1 MLEYIEVGIHTFEL
15 SQPLSKNQF
24 NEVLNQIRTRG
35 QLFHT
40 KKGQESYTLRDK
52 QMPGVQIILYRI
64 KKRHT
69 YRVSIIVEP
78 CRILGSNIPTELY
91 HYDKESYKA
100 LKKHLNH
107 YLEEMCIPGKLENMP
122 ISRCDLTCNMV
133 FCSQDYVDA
142 YLRILKKSCLIPKY
156 QVDHFKNNEK
166 KAKDPQRA
174 SQHTYC
180 IRCKQASFLC
190 YDKINQLEMTG
201 RCPERLDDLAI
212 LRLEAQLKRPSLKRA
227 LDKRAWESN
236 DKILKAASGQAALV
250 ISSYLNRMF
259 SCSGTHLRYEDAVSA
274 IRKVKKEKRREPMLS
289 LLRKVSDSAT
299 LDNAARKLDV
309 SDKKLKKLYE
319 EFDKQGVNP
328 ITLPNSSS
336 IAKIPP
342 LNKLLRK
349 QNILAK

>member
-52 QMPGVQIILYRI
+52 QMPGVQIILYHI
-64 KKRHT
+64 KKRNT
-69 YRVSIIVEP
+69 YRVNIIVEP

-190 YDKINQLEMTG
+190 YDKINQLKMTG

-299 LDNAARKLDV
+299 LDNAVQKLKSYDTDV
-309 SDKKLKKLYE
+309 NDKKLKKIYA
-319 EFDKQGVNP
+319 EFDKQDINP

-336 IAKIPP
+336 IAEMPP
-342 LNKLLRK
+342 LNKLL
-349 QNILAK
+349 

>member
-1 MLEYIEVGIHTFEL
+1 M
-15 SQPLSKNQF
+15 N
-24 NEVLNQIRTRG
+24 
-35 QLFHT
+35 
-40 KKGQESYTLRDK
+40 
-52 QMPGVQIILYRI
+52 
-64 KKRHT
+64 
-69 YRVSIIVEP
+69 
-78 CRILGSNIPTELY
+78 C
-91 HYDKESYKA
+91 
-100 LKKHLNH
+100 
-107 YLEEMCIPGKLENMP
+107 YLEEMCIPGKLENIP
-122 ISRCDLTCNMV
+122 FSRCDLTCNMV

-174 SQHTYC
+174 NQHTYC

-227 LDKRAWESN
+227 LGKRALESN
-236 DKILKAASGQAALV
+236 DKLLKTASGQADSV
-250 ISSYLNRMF
+250 IRSYLNRMF
-259 SCSGTHLRYEDAVSA
+259 PCSGTHLRYEDAVSA

-336 IAKIPP
+336 IAEIPP
-342 LNKLLRK
+342 LNKLVCEE
-349 QNILAK
+349 NILMK

>member
-15 SQPLSKNQF
+15 SQTLDKNQF
-24 NEVLNQIRTRG
+24 NEGLNQMRTRG
-35 QLFHT
+35 QLFHN

-78 CRILGSNIPTELY
+78 CRILGSNITTELY
-91 HYDKESYKA
+91 QHSKRVYEKLEKC
-100 LKKHLNH
+100 LNC
-107 YLEEMCIPGKLENMP
+107 YLEEMCIPGKLENIP
-122 ISRCDLTCNMV
+122 FSRCDLTCNMV

-174 SQHTYC
+174 NQHTYC
-180 IRCKQASFLC
+180 IRCNQASFFC
-190 YDKINQLEMTG
+190 YDKIDQLEMTN

-212 LRLEAQLKRPSLKRA
+212 LRLEAQLKRPSLQRALGKRA
-227 LDKRAWESN
+227 LESN
-236 DKILKAASGQAALV
+236 DKLLKAASGQADSV
-250 ISSYLNRMF
+250 IRSYLNRMF
-259 SCSGTHLRYEDAVSA
+259 PCSGTHLRYEDAVSA

-336 IAKIPP
+336 IAEIPP
-342 LNKLLRK
+342 LNKLVCEE
-349 QNILAK
+349 NILMK